1 MVRKEEGAEGKKE
14 QKEGRKERR
23 RERSKEGKKE
33 GSNGDATNFRK
44 ERTASEHPWVT
55 GLSSFRNGKWR
66 YYVLLFVSISA
77 EEERMNID
85 IFEYWSIL
93 NILT

>member
-14 QKEGRKERR
+14 QKEGRRKEA
-23 RERSKEGKKE
+23 KKE
-33 GSNGDATNFRK
+33 GINGDETNFRK

-77 EEERMNID
+77 EDERMNID